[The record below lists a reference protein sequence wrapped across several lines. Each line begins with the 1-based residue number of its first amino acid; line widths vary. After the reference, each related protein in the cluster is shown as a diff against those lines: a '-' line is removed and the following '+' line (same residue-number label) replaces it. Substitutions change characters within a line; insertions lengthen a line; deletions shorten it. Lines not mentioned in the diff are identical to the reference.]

1 MPIIPAWAV
10 GTVVVVGAISLAS
23 FVLAIARKAF
33 HLPRTT
39 MPGNSG
45 PEVAELR
52 EAFEAM
58 QQRMQE
64 LEERVDFSE
73 RALLKQREADRSESP
88 RR

>member
-1 MPIIPAWAV
+1 
-10 GTVVVVGAISLAS
+10 
-23 FVLAIARKAF
+23 
-33 HLPRTT
+33 

>member
-1 MPIIPAWAV
+1 MPIPPWAV
-10 GTVVVVGAISLAS
+10 GIVVVIVAGSVAS
-23 FVLAIARKAF
+23 FVLSVARKVF
-33 HLPRTT
+33 QLPRTT
-39 MPGNSG
+39 MPGSGG

-73 RALLKQREADRSESP
+73 RALLKQRETDQLR
-88 RR
+88 